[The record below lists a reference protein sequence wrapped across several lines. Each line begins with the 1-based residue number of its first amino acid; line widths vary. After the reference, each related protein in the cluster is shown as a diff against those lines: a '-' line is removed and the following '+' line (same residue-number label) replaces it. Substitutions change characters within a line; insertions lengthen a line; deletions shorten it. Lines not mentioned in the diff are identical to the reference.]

1 MIPFTHDNVM
11 MIATAVSIIG
21 VIFLLREL
29 NKTREEL
36 YELREF
42 SEDVMERLNGIDGD
56 EDETLVADTFNVK
69 PDTWYWMMLE
79 VIGDEMVAQVSGAPV
94 LRAKHPRFN
103 IPKDQINLPTRGGG
117 VVLYDNVKVWNAV
130 QKK

>member
-1 MIPFTHDNVM
+1 MIPFTHENVM

-56 EDETLVADTFNVK
+56 EDD
-69 PDTWYWMMLE
+69 D
-79 VIGDEMVAQVSGAPV
+79 V
-94 LRAKHPRFN
+94 LSEITPEEEKL
-103 IPKDQINLPTRGGG
+103 IE
-117 VVLYDNVKVWNAV
+117 
-130 QKK
+130 

>member
-1 MIPFTHDNVM
+1 MISLTHENVM

-36 YELREF
+36 YELRDF

-56 EDETLVADTFNVK
+56 ENDDDLSEISPEEEK
-69 PDTWYWMMLE
+69 MIE
-79 VIGDEMVAQVSGAPV
+79 
-94 LRAKHPRFN
+94 
-103 IPKDQINLPTRGGG
+103 
-117 VVLYDNVKVWNAV
+117 
-130 QKK
+130 